1 MRVGDERSLACFT
14 LRDSLNGVTYIMH
27 KLETKRNQKKKRNRC
42 RLQWDL
48 LWFGQTKP
56 SGARNT
62 NSTYEANMFVCMEY
76 GFMAKWCF
84 RVHLIFFSFCSLSL
98 SGFSLSVKALYQ
110 SNGCMC
116 ACMCTAA
123 CQPTYGYRMFNSI
136 RFILVALLP
145 PIVCHT
151 II

>member
-98 SGFSLSVKALYQ
+98 SLDSAFQLKPYTNRMYVCVLVCAQPFVNPPTAIECSTAYDSSWLPCCRQLY
-110 SNGCMC
+110 
-116 ACMCTAA
+116 AT
-123 CQPTYGYRMFNSI
+123 P
-136 RFILVALLP
+136 
-145 PIVCHT
+145 
-151 II
+151 